1 MDYKIYT
8 LMAILLG
15 SVALISSI
23 GTTYATTTNATT
35 TNATTT
41 NATTTNATTTNATD
55 EQIG

>member
-41 NATTTNATTTNATD
+41 NATTTNDNH
-55 EQIG
+55 

>member
-41 NATTTNATTTNATD
+41 NEQPLTQQ